1 MARTYQIFV
10 INESNA
16 PQQYALLNQVPSV
29 TPTVTTGVWSNVL
42 SVISLEREDTVLF
55 TLDDE
60 AYGFVG
66 SSTKTPGTD
75 GATVNT
81 SDFEKVILGGLSTTG
96 EEQKGT
102 TLTTGIFQSL
112 FKFTGEDAP
121 LGGEGAFCVDT
132 PFNFTVQNALEDNWV
147 FGLGKSIGGQPV
159 AAATM
164 TPAPSTS
171 CQITPSNIWYITYGQ
186 YVQGQILNI
195 DEARTPVVAIDF
207 SQLPAEVTVVH
218 SQNGTLSIRW

>member
-1 MARTYQIFV
+1 MARTYQINV

-16 PQQYALLNQVPSV
+16 SQQYALLNQVPSV
-29 TPTVTTGVWSNVL
+29 SPAVPTGVWNNVL
-42 SVISLEREDTVLF
+42 SVISLEHEGMALF

-75 GATVNT
+75 GATVNP

-102 TLTTGIFQSL
+102 TLKTGIFQSL

-121 LGGEGAFCVDT
+121 IGGEGAFCVDT
-132 PFNFTVQNALEDNWV
+132 PFNFTVQNALE
-147 FGLGKSIGGQPV
+147 GKLS
-159 AAATM
+159 
-164 TPAPSTS
+164 
-171 CQITPSNIWYITYGQ
+171 
-186 YVQGQILNI
+186 LL
-195 DEARTPVVAIDF
+195 VVWLA
-207 SQLPAEVTVVH
+207 
-218 SQNGTLSIRW
+218 